1 MGQLLVDV
9 YRKEGMPALFS
20 GIVPRV
26 MWISLGGA
34 IFFATYE
41 EAKRL
46 VRAGL
51 KLPTPSDANDDTV

>member
-9 YRKEGMPALFS
+9 YRKEGTKALFS
-20 GIVPRV
+20 GLVPRV

-46 VRAGL
+46 VRSTL
-51 KLPTPSDANDDTV
+51 NLPTPTDDDTV